1 MGNPI
6 SLPDLDKFLSSP
18 VKPAATKQ
26 PSPAP
31 EKPFIGPP
39 KPPLPKIQSPK
50 DLDAFLAQPVQS
62 FDLKPVQQF
71 KEKQEKVA
79 AWEREGKTPAELQP
93 APEFPH
99 VLDFLQWTQSR
110 WRAGAERMA
119 DKMFADPQT
128 ALFQHAEE
136 LKHLS
141 RKPGIDERQKNA
153 YLEEA
158 KQAELAGAKKTG
170 AQADIEEYKKHSFMT
185 RPLGGPEA
193 YQTGR
198 WVGRGL
204 FLSLADWYSPIM
216 MALHGFGKVGEAAGA
231 LTGTA
236 GKLARPVFVLANT
249 AVGGKFAYDQV
260 AGGIEQIKQGQ
271 TAEGWSNIGGGVSIG
286 LMTALGIAKAFP
298 QMKPEEVRN
307 QTVDR
312 LEALK
317 KTLQQSPGMQRAQQL
332 QALDLPGDLTVDQ
345 VQAAIDDIKARKA
358 ERPAME
364 PAPPPPEVEKRPF
377 REGPDYYAINV
388 RPMSAEE
395 RTAKAYSLE
404 TARAHLDAERAV
416 AAKEQDARD
425 AAEKERQR
433 IARERQENAEGEAAY
448 RAARAGK
455 LVVQERRPLQFNTEA
470 AEQNYREHE
479 RLGEVLDSVALE
491 HQYESAE
498 DMVRSLQTEKNR
510 GKSFQEKYGKPGEV
524 TNWADEALKTDARRR
539 EYLKLSDPRALEPT
553 KAETAEAAAKDMRL
567 AEREQNM
574 RNAADKLDSEA
585 RKNVTDPETFEK
597 AKAEADEARKLAED
611 LRTQRDEAAARRA
624 AQIADRQIYPVGAP
638 IDLTMGSATE
648 VTLPS
653 GRRLKAHY
661 AVVPGDQIITSHN
674 PLTFDW
680 NDDYG
685 PRQAQPRDYSTNK
698 EAQGGVITGGNAPEP
713 DRIHTDDPS
722 AHNGPPIIRR
732 DGLVLGGNGRTMRL
746 QRAYRLGTGDSV
758 FRHLRSK
765 LEQFGLSG
773 MPEMEQR
780 PMLVRVLDED
790 VETAEDLFVLGRD
803 LNRTETMGFDEAE
816 AAVTA
821 GRAITEHMLQWGVA
835 QMDALGED
843 ASLRDFMRA
852 RGGEI
857 VQQMMDSG
865 MIEPTKRAAYITKNG
880 EMTEAAKDLFEN
892 AWLGKWIDDA
902 DLLKTIPADIKRKLT
917 RAVPGGMKA
926 KAAGAMWDVSPE
938 VKEALQLWKTIT
950 SVRDDL
956 AEIGKKGDSLVDRYL
971 HPEDF
976 ENGTPRLSGMEIRM
990 PHPAA
995 EAIAKLLEKPQI
1007 EVRDGFSDYGN
1018 EAEGKQAQLLG
1029 PRPEPVE
1036 AFNRFIGSKVGVEVK
1051 PEQWAVP
1058 MPEAP
1063 KAAVAAPETPVEPR
1077 PEEKAKE
1084 TPLEVPPSLGE
1095 APKPSGDVVERL
1107 RAVLAG
1113 HPGFQGIAD
1122 EVLQTA
1128 DILVRGM
1135 RGKSLAEMLPEV
1147 LADVRTEGE
1156 PGAGGLGQ
1164 SIGDIGN
1171 WARRAGKKLTITPY
1185 GEQLGL
1191 FGGAEPQYIL
1201 RNRIGDER
1209 LVLHSELLKLRD
1221 QVPKVA
1227 DLVDAAGNVKQ
1238 PDLFGAEEENLFGPG
1253 EEEEPEQGTLFQVPS
1268 DLDAKL
1274 KDTFAKSKSVGSNEN
1289 GFFQQAKEE
1298 LFPGK
1303 RELTNAEIQQVSAR
1317 SLELRKQSEPLFQKD
1332 DPEYVREAASR
1343 MFPDQPF
1350 EELPAEHQRKVL
1362 EAARRQARE
1371 RGPLSQGK
1379 KGAVQFLD
1387 DGKAI
1392 IYLYKTAEPSTFLHE
1407 FFHVMRRHLKAEDLA
1422 VLEDW
1427 LKIKEG
1433 KWGRSNEEK
1442 AARAFEYYHRERK
1455 VETLPEKVQAVF
1467 KKIQDVMRK
1476 IYEALKGSPLVK
1488 PSKEV
1493 SALFDRWYGLEKPP
1507 EPPTTSE
1514 IPPSLEAAKPEV
1526 IADLPPPEIGAKEKI
1541 PAAAEMEQ
1549 PPLTAAER
1557 EGAELFRTGGRNLL
1571 DTGKVRVKVFPEYGE
1586 AERWAMLN
1594 SKKIRSLQIYKLK
1607 DGRFVADFVAEKGSE
1622 KVLFQ
1627 TDESSDINREI
1638 AALQKRLGSMMPEG
1652 QRAMIAQRLFDLEE
1666 RRRSI
1671 PLSAP
1676 TLEPPPGKVVRLWTA
1691 EGDEAVIP
1699 KNLEERRV
1707 PEPQAKQVRAGVDD
1721 RGKLPEP
1728 PRFGGV
1734 PERPEPS
1741 RVSRPEPAPGRPV
1754 RSGRGT
1760 EEPRVVGGQ
1769 PTGTLREVAPIRI
1782 DAPEKPSKPPVYSD
1796 KDWTEKV
1803 KLYDLPENSPTPTI
1817 GISNNLARMLMGG
1830 QRYLVE
1836 SALSGLDRY
1845 DSFIL
1850 AADTGGGKTYMSSAI
1865 LHHMLEEKPDMQVV
1879 ILTKSRNLIDD
1890 KGGYKD
1896 VMGDFGI
1903 EVQDL
1908 DKNGPTGAPGIY
1920 AETWAGSIVRPG
1932 IDTHPWDLV
1941 IADEVQEARKWWS
1954 SQRGAQ
1960 MKTMGGT
1967 AKKVL
1972 YMSATPFHT
1981 ALEIGHMDKLGLW
1994 DKEGYEN
2001 WAKQFGVHRDA
2012 EGNLAGGNAPLK
2024 LIKLRDQLI
2033 ERGQFTKIPKPM
2045 EGYQA
2050 HFGVV
2055 PMDGATAQGL
2065 KNIQKAMDLA
2075 ENYFYAANKRGKVMP
2090 TRAQA
2095 VTLAKRWLEYQRLP
2109 QAIELGKKLEG
2120 QGWKVIFFSENKKE
2134 FDEVFE
2140 FLKEAD
2146 EGTGGKI
2153 SQLLPKF
2160 RSVTDVLQEHF
2171 GDDVGIFAGKHSAA
2185 RQAEL
2190 TGFNEGEKKH
2200 IYATYGAG
2208 GAGVSLHDTVGNA
2221 PRAVIYL
2228 GPPWSG
2234 ISFDQA
2240 LGRPWRYGT
2249 RSNVRAYF
2257 LFSNA
2262 QAEMDIVQNKVAP
2275 RMESLRALVSGV
2287 HLTDPLV
2294 NAMRDIP
2301 ENREAYFDY
2310 SLGNEH
2316 KAGMDQFT
2324 NTADTRTVTSYS
2336 ELPIVHADEAKNKGM
2351 KLPGGEG
2358 ATPPNVVK
2366 LFQEGAE
2373 DEVVPADQEN
2383 PAIQTARN
2391 INIDIAQEF
2400 IASGAAPGNAGLR
2413 TLTPI
2418 ERRRVA
2424 DVVMAQAEGA
2434 ARATPGAATQAVYTA
2449 WQNAMTQ
2456 IDAILSAG
2464 SGSGEMQP
2472 PPGGVEAAPSPE
2484 GPGNLQTLNWYFATN
2499 GRDVIRNAAKAA
2511 GVPEIGEKLARDI
2524 ASYHVYS
2531 GNVSGPWVDEYWR
2544 ILKDNGISKDE
2555 HKVLAL
2561 TMANREEHRPW
2572 IDKELMRLRAETPMN
2587 ERIARAVDQAEALRK
2602 KVFRKMQDADVYLTV
2617 YDAATGSPRKVM
2629 YGEMNEGQGYWP
2641 RKYDY
2646 DEVHTVT
2653 DPETG
2658 EEIKFTL
2665 KQMTKKDGPGTTKR
2679 EQIIRGMMERHGLSR
2694 AGVEDWLGS
2703 RKRPVPLVGHVERA
2717 READLPFFRTDPNV
2731 MISYLEGAGEVLS
2744 RKKYFGQDGDKV
2756 AGTIAQIPNKKM
2768 RDTTKEI
2775 IDSLLQR
2782 NPMEDESKW
2791 LLRMGSDWV
2800 VMSKMAFS
2808 ALKALSHSAH
2818 GSLSLGIR
2826 SYFGGLFDGIFNHR
2840 EAQHLAELSGSVMEQ
2855 TKIEMLSEF
2864 GVNKKGVAAKMLK
2877 ANLWQSAYK
2886 FGRVV
2891 ADANARV
2898 FMDKVGLP
2906 RLLEN
2911 PQDVHARRMLKE
2923 KMLLDDSRIDAAID
2937 RGRWTDDDHAWA
2949 AKAFSDKVMFTF
2961 DPTELP
2967 PAWRPHSEGPISQGV
2982 LAATRLA
2989 TLLRGYQFKTHALL
3003 KDDIYDEIKNHGNF
3017 RPLLP
3022 FLLLYPLMGGLIRNL
3037 TALATVNKKRFKELF
3052 DDKNWTLG
3060 RMLEEYVDDIAH
3072 QIGDAALMAAA
3083 EQFHKGNVRLGEKI
3097 VGEQIVGAV
3106 PSDVLRTI
3114 NTGANVAFAKNNRQ
3128 RKKAVTNYAK
3138 ETFPVAQTLS
3148 NLVPSPSHST
3158 LSPLP
3163 PPPAP

>member
-1 MGNPI
+1 MANPFTVQDLD
-6 SLPDLDKFLSSP
+6 SFLASPGKTPAAKQPTPVPNKPFVGPPKQPLPVIKTGADLDKFLAQPIQSYDTKNIKRQPQKTFMESLGEQIPESAVPALAKAKKYLVDPFEKAAQTGTEVGGVVAGEMAHRYLGITPEQHPVLSGVAKGAGEIVGGTALDPRNWPFFASSGVRP
-18 VKPAATKQ
+18 ILQRIISGGFGAQMTAGTIEAATNLLKNW
-26 PSPAP
+26 SGMTPAQRAEEATKTGLSAAMTLGAVSHALSSHIADEIVKTNPNATP
-31 EKPFIGPP
+31 E
-39 KPPLPKIQSPK
+39 Q
-50 DLDAFLAQPVQS
+50 VQS
-62 FDLKPVQQF
+62 
-71 KEKQEKVA
+71 
-79 AWEREGKTPAELQP
+79 
-93 APEFPH
+93 
-99 VLDFLQWTQSR
+99 
-110 WRAGAERMA
+110 
-119 DKMFADPQT
+119 QT
-128 ALFQHAEE
+128 VNRLEE
-136 LKHLS
+136 LK
-141 RKPGIDERQKNA
+141 KMPA
-153 YLEEA
+153 
-158 KQAELAGAKKTG
+158 AE
-170 AQADIEEYKKHSFMT
+170 
-185 RPLGGPEA
+185 
-193 YQTGR
+193 
-198 WVGRGL
+198 
-204 FLSLADWYSPIM
+204 
-216 MALHGFGKVGEAAGA
+216 
-231 LTGTA
+231 
-236 GKLARPVFVLANT
+236 
-249 AVGGKFAYDQV
+249 
-260 AGGIEQIKQGQ
+260 
-271 TAEGWSNIGGGVSIG
+271 
-286 LMTALGIAKAFP
+286 
-298 QMKPEEVRN
+298 
-307 QTVDR
+307 
-312 LEALK
+312 
-317 KTLQQSPGMQRAQQL
+317 RAQQL
-332 QALDLPGDLTVDQ
+332 QAFGLATDLTDDHI
-345 VQAAIDDIKARKA
+345 QAALDHINSRRADR
-358 ERPAME
+358 ME
-364 PAPPPPEVEKRPF
+364 APPVPPEKRPF
-377 REGPDYYAINV
+377 REGPDHYAINV
-388 RPMSAEE
+388 RPMSADE
-395 RTAKAYSLE
+395 RTARAYSLE
-404 TARAHLDAERAV
+404 TARTQLDAERAV

-425 AAEKERQR
+425 TAERERQR
-433 IARERQENAEGEAAY
+433 IAKDRQENAQGEADY

-455 LVVQERRPLQFNTEA
+455 LVVQDRRPLAFDNKA
-470 AEQNYREHE
+470 AEQNYGEYE
-479 RLGEVLDSVALE
+479 RLGTVLDDVAVE
-491 HQYESAE
+491 HLYENTE
-498 DMVRSLQTEKNR
+498 DMVRSLRMERYR
-510 GKSFQEKYGKPGEV
+510 GIDLTSKYGD
-524 TNWADEALKTDARRR
+524 WAENALKTDARRR

-553 KAETAEAAAKDMRL
+553 KADTLRDAATDMRL

-574 RNAADKLDSEA
+574 RAAADKIDSET
-585 RKNVTDPETFEK
+585 KSNVTDPEVFEK

-638 IDLTMGSATE
+638 IDLTMGTATE
-648 VTLPS
+648 VLLPS

-661 AVVPGDQIITSHN
+661 AIAHGDQIVTSHN

-685 PRQAQPRDYSTNK
+685 PRQAQPRDYASNK
-698 EAQGGVITGGNAPEP
+698 EAQAGVVSGGNAPEP

-746 QRAYRLGTGDSV
+746 QRAFRLGNGDPV

-765 LEQFGLSG
+765 LEQFGLTE
-773 MPEMEQR
+773 MPEIDKK
-780 PMLVRVLDED
+780 PSLVRVLDED

-821 GRAITEHMLQWGVA
+821 GRAITDHMLSWGAA

-843 ASLRDFMRA
+843 ASVRDFMRA

-857 VQQMMDSG
+857 IQQMIDSG
-865 MIEPTKRAAYITKNG
+865 MIEPTKRAAYITKSG

-892 AWLGKWIDDA
+892 AWLGKIVDDP

-917 RAVPGGMKA
+917 RGVPGLIKA
-926 KAAGAMWDVSPE
+926 KVAGSMWDISPE
-938 VKEALQLWKTIT
+938 VKGALRLWKRIDY
-950 SVRDDL
+950 VRENL
-956 AEIGKKGDSLVDRYL
+956 AEIGKKGDSFVDRYL
-971 HPEDF
+971 HPQDF
-976 ENGTPRLSGMEIRM
+976 ENGTELMDYGAGTAREL
-990 PHPAA
+990 PHPAE
-995 EAIAKLLEKPQI
+995 EAIAKLLEKPQV

-1029 PRPEPVE
+1029 PRPEPVD
-1036 AFNRFIGSKVGVEVK
+1036 AFNQFIGKKVGISVE
-1051 PEQWAVP
+1051 PDQWAVP
-1058 MPEAP
+1058 VAQAP
-1063 KAAVAAPETPVEPR
+1063 KEIVHAPEEPVQQR
-1077 PEEKAKE
+1077 PETKVEEPPTA
-1084 TPLEVPPSLGE
+1084 VPAPLGE
-1095 APKPSGDVVERL
+1095 APKPSGDMVEKL
-1107 RAVLAG
+1107 RGILNA

-1122 EVLQTA
+1122 EVLHVA
-1128 DILVRGM
+1128 DILSRNGM
-1135 RGKSLAEMLPEV
+1135 GKPLAEMLPEI

-1156 PGAGGLGQ
+1156 PGAGLEQ
-1164 SIGDIGN
+1164 SISDVGN

-1191 FGGAEPQYIL
+1191 FGGAEPQFIL
-1201 RNRIGDER
+1201 RNRVGDER
-1209 LVLHSELLKLRD
+1209 LVLQSELLKLRQD
-1221 QVPKVA
+1221 VPKIA
-1227 DLVDAAGNVKQ
+1227 ELVDAAGNVKQ

-1253 EEEEPEQGTLFQVPS
+1253 KDEDEDPQGMLFQAPPDFGRYGPLKKDFMGRVPEENLGF
-1268 DLDAKL
+1268 DPNPPVDYGAKAREDVERRMGGPL
-1274 KDTFAKSKSVGSNEN
+1274 PRGQAERRIAEVAKPERDTRVLHEVKTEHPDWTLS
-1289 GFFQQAKEE
+1289 QQ
-1298 LFPGK
+1298 L
-1303 RELTNAEIQQVSAR
+1303 Q
-1317 SLELRKQSEPLFQKD
+1317 
-1332 DPEYVREAASR
+1332 EAAKR
-1343 MFPDQPF
+1343 VQ
-1350 EELPAEHQRKVL
+1350 
-1362 EAARRQARE
+1362 
-1371 RGPLSQGK
+1371 GLSQDK
-1379 KGAVQFLD
+1379 KGAVSFLD
-1387 DGKAI
+1387 DGKAVM
-1392 IYLYKTAEPSTFLHE
+1392 YLYKTADASTFLHE
-1407 FFHVMRRHLKAEDLA
+1407 FFHVMRRNLKPEDIK

-1433 KWGRSNEEK
+1433 KWGRSNEER

-1455 VETLPEKVQAVF
+1455 IETLPEKVQAVF
-1467 KKIQDVMRK
+1467 KKIQDTMRK

-1507 EPPTTSE
+1507 ELTEGGRVAITAPGPVMDRHPSQAETTTE
-1514 IPPSLEAAKPEV
+1514 PLPLMDKPKREGARYRNARIVDEGKGQIVVYDLRGLEAGRFADKVEATKFVDAKTMAAEPLV
-1526 IADLPPPEIGAKEKI
+1526 GVAVDVPQDIGPKKEKI
-1541 PAAAEMEQ
+1541 EAAAEMEH

-1557 EGAELFRTGGRNLL
+1557 EGAELVANGGRNLL
-1571 DTGKVRVKVFPEYGE
+1571 DTGKVRVKVFPEFNE
-1586 AERWAMLN
+1586 AASWAKTN
-1594 SKKIRSLQIYKLK
+1594 AKKIRSLQIYKLK
-1607 DGRFVADFVAEKGSE
+1607 DGRHVADFVPTNE

-1627 TDESSDINREI
+1627 TDEPSDINREI
-1638 AALQKRLGSMMPEG
+1638 ASLQKRLGSMMPEG

-1671 PLSAP
+1671 PISTP
-1676 TLEPPPGKVVRLWTA
+1676 SLEPPPGKVVKLWTS
-1691 EGDEAVIP
+1691 EGEISEVPSEPQRKDVSAAPTPTATLTRSPREVPDEA
-1699 KNLEERRV
+1699 
-1707 PEPQAKQVRAGVDD
+1707 A
-1721 RGKLPEP
+1721 KLPEP

-1741 RVSRPEPAPGRPV
+1741 RVSGSEPAAGRTV
-1754 RSGRGT
+1754 RSGRSA

-1769 PTGTLREVAPIRI
+1769 PAGSLRGVSPIRI
-1782 DAPEKPSKPPVYSD
+1782 DAPERPAKPPAYSD

-1803 KLYDLPENSPTPTI
+1803 KLYELPENAPTPTV

-1830 QRYLVE
+1830 QRYVVE

-1850 AADTGGGKTYMSSAI
+1850 ATSTGTGKTYAASAI
-1865 LHHMLEEKPDMQVV
+1865 MHHLLEEKPDAQ
-1879 ILTKSRNLIDD
+1879 ILVLTPSQGLV
-1890 KGGYKD
+1890 GTFKD
-1896 VMGDFGI
+1896 VAGDFGI
-1903 EVQDL
+1903 EIQDL
-1908 DKNGPTGAPGIY
+1908 DAAGPSGQPGVY
-1920 AETWAGSIVRPG
+1920 ATTWAASLNREG
-1932 IDTHPWDLV
+1932 IETHPWDLV

-1954 SQRGAQ
+1954 SKRGQQ
-1960 MKTMGGT
+1960 MKTMSGN
-1967 AKKVL
+1967 ARKVL

-1981 ALEIGHMDKLGLW
+1981 SLEIGHMEKLGLW
-1994 DKEGYEN
+1994 QKEGFDT
-2001 WAKQFGVHRDA
+2001 WARQFGVSKDD
-2012 EGNLAGGNAPLK
+2012 EGNYTGGNAPLK
-2024 LIKLRDQLI
+2024 LVKLRQQLI
-2033 ERGQFTKIPKPM
+2033 ERGQMINVDRNM
-2045 EGYQA
+2045 EGMSA

-2055 PMDGATAQGL
+2055 PMDGKTTQGL
-2065 KNIQKAMDLA
+2065 KNIQEAMNLA

-2109 QAIELGKKLEG
+2109 QAIELGKKLQD

-2134 FDEVFE
+2134 FGEVFE

-2153 SQLLPKF
+2153 SQLLPRF

-2185 RQAEL
+2185 RQSEL
-2190 TGFNEGEKKH
+2190 TGFNEGDKKH

-2208 GAGVSLHDTVGNA
+2208 GVGVSLHDTVGNA
-2221 PRAVIYL
+2221 PRAVVYL

-2294 NAMRDIP
+2294 KAMREIP
-2301 ENREAYFDY
+2301 DNREATLDY
-2310 SLGNEH
+2310 ELGNEH

-2336 ELPIVHADEAKNKGM
+2336 ELPIVHANEAKNKGM

-2366 LFQEGAE
+2366 LFQDGAE

-2383 PAIQTARN
+2383 PALQAARN
-2391 INIDIAQEF
+2391 INVDIAQEF
-2400 IASGAAPGNAGLR
+2400 IASGAAPGNAGMRALS
-2413 TLTPI
+2413 PI

-2434 ARATPGAATQAVYTA
+2434 ARATPGASTQAVYTA

-2456 IDAILSAG
+2456 LDAILS
-2464 SGSGEMQP
+2464 SGDRGMEP
-2472 PPGGVEAAPSPE
+2472 PPGGVEVPPSPE
-2484 GPGNLQTLNWYFATN
+2484 DPGNLQTLNWYFATN

-2524 ASYHVYS
+2524 ASYHVHS

-2544 ILKDNGISKDE
+2544 ILKDNEITKEE

-2587 ERIARAVDQAEALRK
+2587 DRITRAVDQTEALRK
-2602 KVFRKMQDADVYLTV
+2602 KVFQKMQGADVYLTV

-2629 YGEMNEGQGYWP
+2629 YSEMNEGQGYWP

-2653 DPETG
+2653 DPDTG

-2731 MISYLEGAGEVLS
+2731 MISYLEGAGEVLA

-2791 LLRMGSDWV
+2791 MLRVASDWTV
-2800 VMSKMAFS
+2800 LSKMTFS
-2808 ALKALSHSAH
+2808 AVKALGHSLH
-2818 GSLSLGIR
+2818 GALLTNTR
-2826 SYFGGLFDGIFNHR
+2826 SYFGGLFEGVFNHK
-2840 EAQHLAELSGSVMEQ
+2840 EAQHLADLSGSVMEQ
-2855 TKIEMLSEF
+2855 TKVEMLSEF
-2864 GVNKKGVAAKMLK
+2864 GINKKGLAATILK
-2877 ANLWQSAYK
+2877 ANLWQGAYK
-2886 FGRVV
+2886 WGRVV

-2898 FMDKVGLP
+2898 FMDRTALP
-2906 RLLEN
+2906 KLIDDPGNALM
-2911 PQDVHARRMLKE
+2911 RRQLKE
-2923 KMLLDDSRIDAAID
+2923 TMLLDDNRIDAAIE
-2937 RGRWTDDDHAWA
+2937 RRRWTDEDHAWA
-2949 AKAFSDKVMFTF
+2949 GKAFSDKVMFTF

-2967 PAWRPHSEGPISQGV
+2967 PAWRAHGEGPVSQGV

-2989 TLLRGYQFKTHALL
+2989 TLLRGYMFKTHALL
-3003 KDDIYDEIKNHGNF
+3003 KDGIYDEIKNHGNF

-3022 FLLLYPLMGGLIRNL
+3022 FLLLYPAMGELIRSL
-3037 TALATVNKKRFKELF
+3037 TAVATADKKYFKELLNS
-3052 DDKNWTLG
+3052 KNWTPG
-3060 RMLEEYVDDIAH
+3060 QALERYVDDIAH
-3072 QIGDAALMAAA
+3072 MIGDAAIMSAIK
-3083 EQFHKGNVRLGEKI
+3083 QFHKGNVQLGEKI
-3097 VGEQIVGAV
+3097 VGEYAIGSI
-3106 PSDVLRTI
+3106 PSDMIRALSTA
-3114 NTGANVAFAKNNRQ
+3114 GNVAFAKNNRQ
-3128 RKKAVTNYAK
+3128 RRKAVTRLAK
-3138 ETFPVAQTLS
+3138 DTFPIANMIS
-3148 NLVPSPSHST
+3148 NLVPAPQGRT
-3158 LSPLP
+3158 GLSPLP